1 MELEAI
7 NCPYCVSR
15 GKTPDTTR
23 NLFRNTEKGV
33 HCFRCGAVGPP
44 PDPNSFLPV
53 EAKAAKLK
61 VEQIDLFDFKIM
73 NSESRCI
80 YSYLRGR
87 LPEQAIKEVRWSPQL
102 PRRAVFPI
110 YDKGK
115 LVTVNARSIDDTQ
128 PTYITYGDRKHY
140 VYRLDKV
147 LGSPYVVFTEGPF
160 DALNSPNGIATFGT
174 GVSLEQKEAILKAAP
189 PILFIALDPDAQEE
203 QRGLV
208 DYFSCNGLRVVGIRL
223 VTDPADTG
231 LVPMSCWIERFYEEL
246 RYNTITPLS

>member
-44 PDPNSFLPV
+44 PDPNSFLPTEV
-53 EAKAAKLK
+53 KAAKLK
-61 VEQIDLFDFKIM
+61 VEQIDLFSFDII
-73 NSESRCI
+73 NSESRRI

-102 PRRAVFPI
+102 PYRAVFPI
-110 YDKGK
+110 YNKGK

-128 PTYITYGDRKHY
+128 PTYITYGDRKHF

-147 LGSPYVVFTEGPF
+147 LGCPYMVFTEGPF

-189 PILFIALDPDAQEE
+189 PLLFIACDPDARKE
-203 QRGLV
+203 QGELLE
-208 DYFSCNGLRVVGIRL
+208 YFHNSGRRVCGINL
-223 VTDPADTG
+223 KGDPADEG
-231 LVPMSCWIERFYEEL
+231 LARMTRITERYYEEL
-246 RYNTITPLS
+246 RYNTITPLG